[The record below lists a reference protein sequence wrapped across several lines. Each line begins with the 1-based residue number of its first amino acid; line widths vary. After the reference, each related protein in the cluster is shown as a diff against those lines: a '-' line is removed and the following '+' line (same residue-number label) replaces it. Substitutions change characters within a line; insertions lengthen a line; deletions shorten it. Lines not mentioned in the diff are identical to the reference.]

1 MPTAW
6 LPCPGKEMRALFPC
20 YELSGRLG
28 RQTTIAKAGRG
39 RMKKDDQAR
48 LLGPWMTLA
57 LVIGGVV
64 GSGIFYLPIALAPL
78 GGSVPSAG

>member
-1 MPTAW
+1 MT
-6 LPCPGKEMRALFPC
+6 
-20 YELSGRLG
+20 
-28 RQTTIAKAGRG
+28 
-39 RMKKDDQAR
+39 KDRDAR

-78 GGSVPSAG
+78 GGSVPFGWLISGVGVMALAYCSSRISRNRF